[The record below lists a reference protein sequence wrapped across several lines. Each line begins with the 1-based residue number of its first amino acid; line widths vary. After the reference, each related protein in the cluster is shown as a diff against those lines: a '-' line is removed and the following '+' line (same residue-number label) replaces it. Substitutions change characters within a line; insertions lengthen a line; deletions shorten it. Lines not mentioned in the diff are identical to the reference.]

1 MIKRYAL
8 EECRLEV
15 CEDAESG
22 IILCLD
28 PDDTE
33 KRMLI
38 ERYALDE
45 HTLNSALD
53 PNELSRI
60 ETEPSHTALIF
71 KIPKNYDPREE
82 FEFHVTS
89 LGLFLFG
96 KRLIIVASEDMSPF
110 TGKAF
115 ARLERMPEIMLKILN
130 ASISH
135 FRAHLHVIDR
145 VSEELADKIS
155 TSMENKYLLRLFAL
169 EKSLVYYLNAMASNS
184 GVLERMKQYAQRLE
198 FHQDDRELLDDIIIE
213 NQQCFKQAKMHS
225 NILSSM
231 MDARVSIVNNNLS
244 ILMKRLNI
252 LTIAIM
258 VPTLVV
264 STFSMNVAIPLQK
277 NEFAFW
283 IILSLSFISMAGVL
297 LFWKFK
303 K

>member
-1 MIKRYAL
+1 MIRRYAIDK
-8 EECRLEV
+8 CRLEV
-15 CEDAESG
+15 CEDVEG
-22 IILCLD
+22 EIILCLN
-28 PDDTE
+28 PDDAE
-33 KRMLI
+33 KGMLI

-71 KIPKNYDPREE
+71 KIPKKYVPQEE

-89 LGLFLFG
+89 LGLFLFE
-96 KRLIIVASEDMSPF
+96 KKLVIVASEDIGPF

-115 ARLERMPEIMLKILN
+115 ARLERMPEIMLKVLN

-135 FRAHLHVIDR
+135 FRAHLQVIDR
-145 VSEELADKIS
+145 VSEELADKIN
-155 TSMENKYLLRLFAL
+155 TSMENIYLLRLFAL
-169 EKSLVYYLNAMASNS
+169 EKSLVYYLNAMTSNS
-184 GVLERMKQYAQRLE
+184 AVMERMKQYAHRLE
-198 FHQDDRELLDDIIIE
+198 FHKEDRELLEDIIIE
-213 NQQCFKQAKMHS
+213 NHQCFKQAKIYS

-231 MDARVSIVNNNLS
+231 MDARVSIVSNNLN

-264 STFSMNVAIPLQK
+264 SAFSMNVPFPLQK

-283 IILSLSFISMAGVL
+283 IILSLSFISMVGVL
-297 LFWKFK
+297 LFWKLK

>member
-1 MIKRYAL
+1 MIRGYAL
-8 EECRLEV
+8 EECRLAV
-15 CEDAESG
+15 CEDAEG
-22 IILCLD
+22 EIILCLD
-28 PDDTE
+28 PDDAE
-33 KRMLI
+33 KGMLI

-71 KIPKNYDPREE
+71 KIPKNYDPQEE

-89 LGLFLFG
+89 LGLFLFE
-96 KRLIIVASEDMSPF
+96 KRLIIVASEDMIPF
-110 TGKAF
+110 TGKTF
-115 ARLERMPEIMLKILN
+115 ARLERIPEIMLKILN

-135 FRAHLHVIDR
+135 FRAHLQVIDR
-145 VSEELADKIS
+145 VSEELADRIS
-155 TSMENKYLLRLFAL
+155 TAMENKYLLRLFAL
-169 EKSLVYYLNAMASNS
+169 EKSLVYYLNAMTSNS
-184 GVLERMKQYAQRLE
+184 GVLERMKQHAQRLG
-198 FHQDDRELLDDIIIE
+198 FHQDDRDLLDDIIIE

-264 STFSMNVAIPLQK
+264 SIFSMNVTIPLQK

-283 IILSLSFISMAGVL
+283 IILSLSFVSMAGVL